1 MSTLPEGFPPVVT
14 LQFFGNIFN
23 FWLFGILTVQ
33 AYYYYI
39 NFGKTDLK
47 RIRFVA
53 LLTIVL
59 EFVQTVLVISDG
71 YILFCER
78 WGDPA
83 VLLRAGLA
91 WVYVPVLGGLM
102 SFVAQLFWA
111 WRLSMLTKIIWIPI
125 AIITLS
131 ITQFVAALVGGI
143 SGRNITDVTKLVLE
157 FKPLTVWIV
166 SVATADVIIVASML
180 YFYSTNRSSFA
191 GTKVVLSKI
200 LFITIETGMCCA
212 TIAVLDLVLFLVFA
226 NQNWHLCTAITLSKF
241 YANSLLVVLNSR
253 TGGRY
258 SNSDTEAY
266 QVHSLQS
273 QQKTDTRHGGINI
286 QVTRDPRADEPI
298 PMVHMLSTPGT
309 AQEKSDDSYVKF

>member
-1 MSTLPEGFPPVVT
+1 MSTFPPGFPPV
-14 LQFFGNIFN
+14 FFGNLFN

-47 RIRFVA
+47 RIRFIA
-53 LLTIVL
+53 LFTVVL

-91 WVYVPVLGGLM
+91 WFYVPVLGGLM
-102 SFVAQLFWA
+102 SFVAQVFWA

-131 ITQFVAALVGGI
+131 VTQFIASLVGGI
-143 SGRNITDVTKLVLE
+143 SGRNRFALE
-157 FKPLTVWIV
+157 FKPLTVWII
-166 SVATADVIIVASML
+166 SVATADVIIVISML
-180 YFYSTNRSSFA
+180 YFYATNRSVFA
-191 GTKVVLSKI
+191 GTKVALSKI

-212 TIAVLDLVLFLVFA
+212 MVVLLFLVFK

-241 YANSLLVVLNSR
+241 YANSLLLVLNSR
-253 TGGRY
+253 KGGRY
-258 SNSDTEAY
+258 SKSDTEAY
-266 QVHSLQS
+266 QIQS
-273 QQKTDTRHGGINI
+273 QQRTDNRYGGINI
-286 QVTRDPRADEPI
+286 QVTRDLRADEPI
-298 PMVHMLSTPGT
+298 PMVHMLSTPET
-309 AQEKSDDSYVKF
+309 SQEKSDDSYVKF

>member
-1 MSTLPEGFPPVVT
+1 MTTLPPGFPPVVT
-14 LQFFGNIFN
+14 LTAAVFFGNLFN

-47 RIRFVA
+47 RIHFIA
-53 LLTIVL
+53 LFTVVL

-71 YILFCER
+71 YILFCKR

-91 WVYVPVLGGLM
+91 WFYVPVLGGLM
-102 SFVAQLFWA
+102 SFVAQVFWA

-125 AIITLS
+125 AIVTLS
-131 ITQFVAALVGGI
+131 VTQFIAALVG
-143 SGRNITDVTKLVLE
+143 VALE
-157 FKPLTVWIV
+157 FKPLTVWII
-166 SVATADVIIVASML
+166 SVATADVIIVISML
-180 YFYSTNRSSFA
+180 YFYATNCSVFA
-191 GTKVVLSKI
+191 GTKVALSKI

-212 TIAVLDLVLFLVFA
+212 TVVHVWLLLLFLVFK

-241 YANSLLVVLNSR
+241 YANSLLLVLNSR
-253 TGGRY
+253 KGGRY
-258 SNSDTEAY
+258 SKSDTEAY
-266 QVHSLQS
+266 QIQS
-273 QQKTDTRHGGINI
+273 QQRTDNRYGGINI
-286 QVTRDPRADEPI
+286 QVTRDLRADEPI
-298 PMVHMLSTPGT
+298 PMVHMLSTPET

>member
-1 MSTLPEGFPPVVT
+1 MSTLPPGFPPV
-14 LQFFGNIFN
+14 FFGNLFN

-47 RIRFVA
+47 RIRFIA
-53 LLTIVL
+53 LFTIVL

-78 WGDPA
+78 WGDPP

-91 WVYVPVLGGLM
+91 WFYVPVLGSLM
-102 SFVAQLFWA
+102 SFVAQVFWA

-131 ITQFVAALVGGI
+131 VTQFIAALVGGI
-143 SGRNITDVTKLVLE
+143 SGRNITDVTKFAIE
-157 FKPLTVWIV
+157 FKPLTVWLIA
-166 SVATADVIIVASML
+166 VATADVIIVISML
-180 YFYSTNRSSFA
+180 YFYSTNRTVFA
-191 GTKVVLSKI
+191 GTKVALSKI

-212 TIAVLDLVLFLVFA
+212 TVVLLFLVFK

-241 YANSLLVVLNSR
+241 YANSLLLVLNSR
-253 TGGRY
+253 KGGRY
-258 SNSDTEAY
+258 SKSDTEAY
-266 QVHSLQS
+266 QIQS
-273 QQKTDTRHGGINI
+273 QQRTEHRYGGINI
-286 QVTRDPRADEPI
+286 QVTRDLRADEPI
-298 PMVHMLSTPGT
+298 PMVHMLSTPET
-309 AQEKSDDSYVKF
+309 SQEKEDVSYVKF